1 MRRLFIHF
9 SQWLFQPFIGGFLL
23 SAILAAVM
31 SRISSQLLVT

>member
-1 MRRLFIHF
+1 M
-9 SQWLFQPFIGGFLL
+9 GGFLL